1 MKAEGFGILGNAF
14 YAKATDAGYG
24 CHSSFHRP
32 KRTETSF
39 PHDKDYIFRVADYL
53 YLRRDRRLQYLIIY
67 NVRQR
72 LAKDRSQWKAR
83 CCDSADLGA
92 VPDGVRYLPCIEVA
106 GDDVLKV

>member
-1 MKAEGFGILGNAF
+1 MKAEGF

-32 KRTETSF
+32 KRTGF
-39 PHDKDYIFRVADYL
+39 PHYEEYIFREADYL
-53 YLRRDRRLQYLIIY
+53 YLRRDRRLQYLIIS
-67 NVRQR
+67 NVPQR

-83 CCDSADLGA
+83 CCYPDPGA
-92 VPDGVRYLPCIEVA
+92 VPDGVRCLPCTEIA